1 MKLPSLLSKTPDAF
15 AVPPSLTAAATALE
29 TALAKAEAINTL
41 AQKNVTDAASAEAAH
56 TAASAALT
64 DAEVN
69 QAVAL
74 ASVEADALI
83 TGQPLKAGSGGGDD
97 LENAAATARA
107 AQTMAL
113 SAISKAAR
121 MKDALAE
128 RAIDA
133 DNAVIEARTAY
144 NSEMAAFGNIAQHA
158 LRLELEKA
166 AAALAPVLA
175 KAHALASMRVMQ
187 FQHPVFESVIA
198 SPEYG
203 LPAVL
208 QNSKMATPDG
218 GILDLAT
225 DWRNYS
231 GAESLGA
238 AVQPLYDLA
247 RRAQSHTPFKPPT
260 AKTEAPYQVD
270 PRNRWAV
277 EQNRLAEEAEAAA
290 AAAAPPPKPWQ
301 GFVRTV
307 EYNPASGMPQPTR

>member
-1 MKLPSLLSKTPDAF
+1 MKLPLLSKPADAY

-29 TALAKAEAINTL
+29 TALTEADNIKS
-41 AQKNVTDAASAEAAH
+41 AASRNVTDAASAEAAH

-64 DAEVN
+64 DAEVK
-69 QAVAL
+69 QAIAWG
-74 ASVEADALI
+74 AGEADEMI
-83 TGQPLKAGSGGGDD
+83 GGQQSQAGHGGADE

-107 AQTMAL
+107 AQTTAL
-113 SAISKAAR
+113 AAISRAERIKAA
-121 MKDALAE
+121 LAD

-247 RRAQSHTPFKPPT
+247 RRAQSHTAFKPPT
-260 AKTEAPYQVD
+260 AKTEAPYEVD
-270 PRNRWAV
+270 PRNRWAA
-277 EQNRLAEEAEAAA
+277 EQNRIAEEAEA

-307 EYNPASGMPQPTR
+307 EYSPESGMPQPTR